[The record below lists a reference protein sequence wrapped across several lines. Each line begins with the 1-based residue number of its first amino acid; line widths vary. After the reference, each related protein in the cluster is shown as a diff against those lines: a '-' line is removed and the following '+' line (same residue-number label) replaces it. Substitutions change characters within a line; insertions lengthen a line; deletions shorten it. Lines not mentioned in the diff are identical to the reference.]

1 MDTDDEL
8 ELFEYQR
15 LVEQAL
21 YDARASTHEEPSR
34 LLAERLINE
43 AAALQAGNTGSLE
56 GLIALY
62 DAFEQLSSPCERL
75 ALVDRMAAMVES
87 GEAGSPAF
95 IPFLY
100 GEDDV
105 SLIAHATF
113 HLILLA
119 PGEQPFERGVQFV
132 VELLEEAE
140 DDSLRLGLLLGLL
153 RLADPAALPQMQGLW
168 RYLDPLPWPQLG
180 RLLADA
186 PNRLTVLFILDWLA
200 DPEDEQALGLVY
212 ALRLLGG
219 EADARLDEVHWAK
232 REDGLMPVN
241 AESVTVREW
250 ATEIRARISELP
262 LEKLRW
268 CLLKL
273 DGSWLLEDN

>member
-8 ELFEYQR
+8 FEYER
-15 LVEQAL
+15 LAEQAL
-21 YDARASTHEEPSR
+21 YDARVSVDGEPSR
-34 LLAERLINE
+34 LLAERLLTE
-43 AAALQAGNTGSLE
+43 AAALQADDTEALE

-75 ALVDRMAAMVES
+75 ALADRMAAMVES

-105 SLIAHATF
+105 SLIAHAAF

-119 PGEQPFERGVQFV
+119 PGEHPLERGVQFV

-153 RLADPAALPQMQGLW
+153 RLADPAALPRMQGVW
-168 RYLDPLPWPQLG
+168 RYLEPLPWPQLG

-186 PNRLTVLFILDWLA
+186 PNKLTVLFILDWLA
-200 DPEDEQALGLVY
+200 DPEDEQALGLAY
-212 ALRLLGG
+212 ALRLLGA
-219 EADARLDEVHWAK
+219 EADARLDEVHWAR
-232 REDGLMPVN
+232 REDSLIPVN
-241 AESVTVREW
+241 AESVTVGEW
-250 ATEIRARISELP
+250 AREIRARISELP
-262 LEKLRW
+262 LEKLHW

-273 DGSWLLEDN
+273 DGSWLLEDS

>member
-8 ELFEYQR
+8 FEYER

-21 YDARASTHEEPSR
+21 YDARVSVDGEPSR
-34 LLAERLINE
+34 LLAERLLSE
-43 AAALQAGNTGSLE
+43 AAALQADDTESLE

-62 DAFEQLSSPCERL
+62 DAFEQLSSPGERL

-105 SLIAHATF
+105 RLIAHAAF

-132 VELLEEAE
+132 VELLKEAE

-153 RLADPAALPQMQGLW
+153 RLADPAALPQMRGIW
-168 RYLDPLPWPQLG
+168 RHLEPLPWPQLG
-180 RLLADA
+180 RFLADA
-186 PNRLTVLFILDWLA
+186 PNKLTVLFILDWLA
-200 DPEDEQALGLVY
+200 DPEDEQALGLAY
-212 ALRLLGG
+212 ALRLLGA
-219 EADARLDEVHWAK
+219 EADARLHEVHWAS

-250 ATEIRARISELP
+250 SAEIRARISKLP
-262 LEKLRW
+262 LEKLHW

-273 DGSWLLEDN
+273 DGSWLLEDS

>member
-8 ELFEYQR
+8 FEYER

-21 YDARASTHEEPSR
+21 HDARVSVDGEPSR
-34 LLAERLINE
+34 LLAERLLTE
-43 AAALQAGNTGSLE
+43 AAALQPDDAESLE

-75 ALVDRMAAMVES
+75 ALVDRIAAMVES

-105 SLIAHATF
+105 SLIAHAAF

-119 PGEQPFERGVQFV
+119 PGEQPLERGVQFV

-153 RLADPAALPQMQGLW
+153 RLADPAAIPLMQGVW
-168 RYLDPLPWPQLG
+168 RHLDPLPWPQLG

-186 PNRLTVLFILDWLA
+186 PNKLTVLFILDWLA
-200 DPEDEQALGLVY
+200 DPEDEQALGLAY
-212 ALRLLGG
+212 ALRLLGA
-219 EADARLDEVHWAK
+219 EADTRLDEVHWAR
-232 REDGLMPVN
+232 REDGLMPVS
-241 AESVTVREW
+241 AESVTVGEW
-250 ATEIRARISELP
+250 AGEIRARISELP
-262 LEKLRW
+262 LDKLRW

-273 DGSWLLEDN
+273 DGSWLPEAG